1 MLASIHKTACQFKS
15 KVRPFQPA
23 ASETVWQSNSK
34 VPVPWCGKGD
44 PRSEISLG
52 DRSHVNH
59 AAARRCRRSWM
70 KTFVFVSI
78 FTWNYASDSIRVHV
92 SVTIIK
98 YNTLL
103 RDLGKLLG
111 EVVKWFWPSTLRKT
125 ITRRSAGGPTDL
137 VWAPV
142 MSGSRLLR
150 VTDRKNGVAVI
161 RKRSKKIKILQ
172 NMLPDE
178 FAITFY
184 IMQLNWLCLN

>member
-1 MLASIHKTACQFKS
+1 MLASIYKTAFQFKS

-52 DRSHVNH
+52 DRSHVP
-59 AAARRCRRSWM
+59 SQL

-161 RKRSKKIKILQ
+161 RKRSIKKKILQ

-184 IMQLNWLCLN
+184 IINLTDCAWIRI

>member
-1 MLASIHKTACQFKS
+1 MS

-52 DRSHVNH
+52 DRSCEP
-59 AAARRCRRSWM
+59 RCRRSWM

-92 SVTIIK
+92 SVTLVK

-150 VTDRKNGVAVI
+150 VTDRKKWRRGDSET
-161 RKRSKKIKILQ
+161 KQKKKILQ

-184 IMQLNWLCLN
+184 IIQLNWLCLN

>member
-1 MLASIHKTACQFKS
+1 M
-15 KVRPFQPA
+15 
-23 ASETVWQSNSK
+23 W
-34 VPVPWCGKGD
+34 KGW
-44 PRSEISLG
+44 PPLWNFIRRSLSCEP
-52 DRSHVNH
+52 
-59 AAARRCRRSWM
+59 RCRRSWM

-161 RKRSKKIKILQ
+161 RKRSKKKKNPSKYTSRWICNHFLYH
-172 NMLPDE
+172 
-178 FAITFY
+178 TT
-184 IMQLNWLCLN
+184 

>member
-1 MLASIHKTACQFKS
+1 
-15 KVRPFQPA
+15 
-23 ASETVWQSNSK
+23 
-34 VPVPWCGKGD
+34 
-44 PRSEISLG
+44 
-52 DRSHVNH
+52 
-59 AAARRCRRSWM
+59 M

-98 YNTLL
+98 YNTFL

-111 EVVKWFWPSTLRKT
+111 EVVKWFWPSTLHKT

-161 RKRSKKIKILQ
+161 RKRSKKKKNPSKYASRAIRKHRWRKKSPGSWDDFPGTIYRLTGCKHRTKISITLVIGFSWFLSALFKWWEMLLQ
-172 NMLPDE
+172 TYMTISRIEIVFLRNGNSAL
-178 FAITFY
+178 A
-184 IMQLNWLCLN
+184 N

>member
-1 MLASIHKTACQFKS
+1 
-15 KVRPFQPA
+15 
-23 ASETVWQSNSK
+23 
-34 VPVPWCGKGD
+34 
-44 PRSEISLG
+44 
-52 DRSHVNH
+52 
-59 AAARRCRRSWM
+59 M

-92 SVTIIK
+92 SVTIVK

-161 RKRSKKIKILQ
+161 RKRSKKKILQ

-184 IMQLNWLCLN
+184 IIQLNWLWNTGGVRNRQGAGTISRGRFIVSQDVNTARKYP

>member
-1 MLASIHKTACQFKS
+1 MWTTLPSQLNENIC
-15 KVRPFQPA
+15 V
-23 ASETVWQSNSK
+23 
-34 VPVPWCGKGD
+34 C
-44 PRSEISLG
+44 
-52 DRSHVNH
+52 VN
-59 AAARRCRRSWM
+59 
-70 KTFVFVSI
+70 
-78 FTWNYASDSIRVHV
+78 V
-92 SVTIIK
+92 SVTIVK

-161 RKRSKKIKILQ
+161 RKRSKKKKKSFKICFQMNLQ
-172 NMLPDE
+172 SLFISYNLTDCAWIRIWSVW
-178 FAITFY
+178 AIRKHRWRKKSPGSWDDFPGTIY
-184 IMQLNWLCLN
+184 RLTGC